1 MQGEGSSN
9 TGQPLTEADKK
20 QIGKDQPSA
29 NRIAEEYARINT
41 LCRKSNILMGWFD
54 FIKVPAKKMDDEY
67 VDPDAP
73 DLCIIPWD
81 SMQVLYSKMGL
92 GEMFSLCFKM
102 LEIAPKEGIS
112 AKPTRVKNVFRAK
125 SKFLHVDKVTKL
137 HPGVDWCHQDT
148 SLQDAAAACMRV
160 LDISAQVTEHFLKLR
175 SLPASKL
182 IYDSEF
188 RLLSS
193 HSL

>member
-20 QIGKDQPSA
+20 QIGKDQPKA
-29 NRIAEEYARINT
+29 DHIAEEYARIATHCNNN
-41 LCRKSNILMGWFD
+41 NIDMGWFD
-54 FIKVPAKKMDDEY
+54 FIKIPPPYKADVY
-67 VDPDAP
+67 VDPKLP
-73 DLCIIPWD
+73 DLRKIQWD
-81 SMQVLYSKMGL
+81 VSTLYSKIGL
-92 GEMFSLCFKM
+92 GDMFSLCFKM

-112 AKPTRVKNVFRAK
+112 AKPTRVKTVFRAK
-125 SKFLHVDKVTKL
+125 SKFLHVDRVKRL
-137 HPGVDWCHQDT
+137 HPGVVWLDQET
-148 SLQDAAAACMRV
+148 SMEDAAAACMRV

-175 SLPASKL
+175 LVEKFN
-182 IYDSEF
+182 YDSEF

>member
-20 QIGKDQPSA
+20 QIAKDQPKA
-29 NRIAEEYARINT
+29 DHIAEEYARIATHCNNN
-41 LCRKSNILMGWFD
+41 NIDMGWFD
-54 FIKVPAKKMDDEY
+54 WIKIPPPAFDNVY
-67 VDPDAP
+67 VDPKAP
-73 DLCIIPWD
+73 DLRKIQWD
-81 SMQVLYSKMGL
+81 KQEVLYSKMGL
-92 GEMFSLCFKM
+92 GDMFSLCFKM

-112 AKPTRVKNVFRAK
+112 AKPTKVKTVFRAK
-125 SKFLHVDKVTKL
+125 SKFLHVDRVKRL
-137 HPGVDWCHQDT
+137 HPGVVWLDQET
-148 SLQDAAAACMRV
+148 SMEDAAAACMRV

-175 SLPASKL
+175 LVSKFH
-182 IYDSEF
+182 YDSEF

>member
-29 NRIAEEYARINT
+29 NRIAEEYARIAL
-41 LCRKSNILMGWFD
+41 LCRRSNIGMDWFN
-54 FIKVPAKKMDDEY
+54 FNRLPGKKMEGPGQEYCNNQPIVWPPPGQKDEHMLL
-67 VDPDAP
+67 VD
-73 DLCIIPWD
+73 
-81 SMQVLYSKMGL
+81 
-92 GEMFSLCFKM
+92 MFSLCFKM

-112 AKPTRVKNVFRAK
+112 AKPTKVKTVFRAK

-137 HPGVDWCHQDT
+137 HPGVLWHHQDT
-148 SLQDAAAACMRV
+148 SMEEAAAACWRV
-160 LDISAQVTEHFLKLR
+160 LDTSAQVTEHFLKLR
-175 SLPASKL
+175 SSDKSKL
-182 IYDSEF
+182 IYLREF
-188 RLLSS
+188 CLLSS